1 MSFSS
6 LSLLLVH
13 FLPVIDE
20 TRKASGPALLH
31 QYQWTTSSTSS
42 GSQQSEHAGQ
52 RRYGGVNEGNQRFRR
67 PRRRPTTLFVFLR
80 ERESPAAVPLA
91 AEIDALAKEERERTG
106 RVRPRSKEKIK
117 RATWGSSHR
126 DICRDFES
134 ETEGIAYHSRETGR
148 ERPSSNRRFDFH
160 RTSPRPWPAKFN
172 SLSSRD
178 GKEKATAVESPMPL
192 LV

>member
-80 ERESPAAVPLA
+80 EREREPSSSSPGGRNRCFG
-91 AEIDALAKEERERTG
+91 KGGERTG

-178 GKEKATAVESPMPL
+178 GKEKATAVESPMPS

>member
-1 MSFSS
+1 MRRERRPARRYFINTNELHQVHRRARNSQNTQASDDTAALMKGIKDS
-6 LSLLLVH
+6 DVPEDGRRLSLC
-13 FLPVIDE
+13 F
-20 TRKASGPALLH
+20 
-31 QYQWTTSSTSS
+31 
-42 GSQQSEHAGQ
+42 SE
-52 RRYGGVNEGNQRFRR
+52 
-67 PRRRPTTLFVFLR
+67 R
-80 ERESPAAVPLA
+80 EREPSSSSPGGRNRCFG
-91 AEIDALAKEERERTG
+91 KGGERTG

>member
-1 MSFSS
+1 MRRERRPARRYFINTNELHQVHRRARNSQNTQASDDTAALMKGIKDS
-6 LSLLLVH
+6 DVPEDGRRLSLC
-13 FLPVIDE
+13 F
-20 TRKASGPALLH
+20 
-31 QYQWTTSSTSS
+31 
-42 GSQQSEHAGQ
+42 SE
-52 RRYGGVNEGNQRFRR
+52 
-67 PRRRPTTLFVFLR
+67 R
-80 ERESPAAVPLA
+80 ERAQQQFPWRPKSMLWQR
-91 AEIDALAKEERERTG
+91 RERTG